1 MWDALLM
8 LSGLIAVAL
17 GGEWFVRGSVG
28 CASILRVTPGLI
40 GATLAAFGT
49 STPELAVS
57 LTAAASNTP
66 QLSLGDILG
75 SNVVNVGLLLG
86 LAVAFSGISVPAG
99 TRRRDLPFAALAP
112 LVTAVLLID
121 QKLSRLDGLALLIL
135 FAAWLIATLKEAR
148 TQRLATEQVFG
159 KRAAAVTAA
168 SVFAGLA
175 LLAYAGW
182 AIVKAATGLAQAWG
196 VSEFLIGAT
205 MVSLGTSAPELAT
218 VLISRWR
225 GHSEIGLGTILGSNL
240 FNGLFVLGLVSLI
253 QPIPLERPNTFA
265 ALAFGLLTILVAW
278 PNRNGYLATHRGWW
292 LLALYCTYLLTV
304 VQAGPAS

>member
-1 MWDALLM
+1 M
-8 LSGLIAVAL
+8 LSGLVAVGL
-17 GGEWFVRGSVG
+17 GGDWFVRGSVG
-28 CASILRVTPGLI
+28 CANLFRVTPGLI

-49 STPELAVS
+49 STPELTVS

-86 LAVAFSGISVPAG
+86 LSVAFSGFSVPAG
-99 TRRRDLPFAALAP
+99 TRRRDLPIAALAP
-112 LVTAVLLID
+112 LVTAVLLLD
-121 QKLSRLDGLALLIL
+121 QKLSRLDGVGLLVL
-135 FAAWLIATLKEAR
+135 FAAWLIATFHEAR
-148 TQRLATEQVFG
+148 TQRVATEEVFG
-159 KRAAAVTAA
+159 KKDGVFTTVT
-168 SVFAGLA
+168 VVGGLA
-175 LLAYAGW
+175 LLIYSGW
-182 AIVKAATGLAQAWG
+182 AIVKAATGLAHAWG

-205 MVSLGTSAPELAT
+205 LVSLGTSAPELAT

-225 GHSEIGLGTILGSNL
+225 GHSEIGLGTVLGSNL
-240 FNGLFVLGLVSLI
+240 FNGLFVLGLVSI
-253 QPIPLERPNTFA
+253 VRPIPLERPNTFA

-304 VQAGPAS
+304 VQTGPVN